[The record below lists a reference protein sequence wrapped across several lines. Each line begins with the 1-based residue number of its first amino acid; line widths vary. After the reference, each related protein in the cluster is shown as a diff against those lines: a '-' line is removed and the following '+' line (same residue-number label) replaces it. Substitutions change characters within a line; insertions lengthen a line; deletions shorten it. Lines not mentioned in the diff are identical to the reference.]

1 MKTSLRSIVFRY
13 WLFSCSI
20 IVCVTTSCQKEI
32 GDDFT
37 QEDVQRITNVLNELD
52 PDTYRVVLPVFKNS
66 EIVGSQVYGN
76 LPITEV
82 RRVAISKGIS
92 YVETGNLQA
101 IFQSCE
107 GGGAG
112 SHVNS
117 DSAAR
122 GNDSE
127 ADADGSAV
135 YDKIDQILAN
145 IDKSK
150 FIQIRK

>member
-1 MKTSLRSIVFRY
+1 MKTSLVAAVFRY
-13 WLFSCSI
+13 LLLSFLLLILFS
-20 IVCVTTSCQKEI
+20 SCQEKA

-37 QEDVQRITNVLNELD
+37 QEDVRRITQVLNELD
-52 PDTYRVVLPVFKNS
+52 EDEYRIVLPVFKDS
-66 EIVGSQVYGN
+66 KIVGSEVYGN

-92 YVETGNLQA
+92 YVEKGNLQA

-127 ADADGSAV
+127 ADADGNAV
-135 YDKIDQILAN
+135 YDRIDQILKN